1 MMKQEVKIRRGEIK
15 DANLLAALGGTTNY
29 ETYFETDEP
38 EDLAKY
44 IADFFN
50 PQAMKIE
57 LEDAN
62 NSFFIAEI
70 NGKAVGY
77 AELRAGQPAECVKDE
92 NIVELHKIY
101 VLEKM
106 TRHGVGKIL
115 LQKCLGE
122 AKARGFDALWLAVF
136 ELNTRAIEFY
146 KRQGF
151 EQVGKTGFYY
161 GENCFTCFVMKIEL

>member
-1 MMKQEVKIRRGEIK
+1 MKSEIKIRRADVK
-15 DANLLAALGGTTNY
+15 DACLLAALGGTTNY

-44 IADFFN
+44 IADYFN

-62 NSFFIAEI
+62 NSFFIAEV
-70 NGKAVGY
+70 NGKAVGF
-77 AELRAGQPAECVKDE
+77 AELRTGQPAEFVKGE
-92 NIVELHKIY
+92 NTIELQRIY

-115 LQKCLGE
+115 LQKCLDE
-122 AKARGFDALWLAVF
+122 AKARGFASLWLAVF
-136 ELNTRAIEFY
+136 ELNKRAIEFY

-151 EQVGKTGFYY
+151 EQAGKARFHF
-161 GENCFTCFVMKIEL
+161 GEQSFMCFVMKIKL